1 MIKVSRDTLLGPLQ
15 RVLSVIERRHT
26 LPILSN
32 VLIEI
37 DEQGSA
43 TLKATDLEVELHAS
57 LELESDGPRRVTLPA
72 RKLGDIVRALPD
84 GVEITIEFDSGHAVI
99 RAGRSRFRLQT
110 LGADEFPSIE
120 RTEVRT
126 RLAVPQ
132 KVAKWLVDK
141 AQFSMAHQDVRYYL
155 NGMLLEVDGKHV
167 RSVATDGH
175 RLAMAEHEIA
185 TDVDSV
191 IQVIVPRKGI
201 NEIGRMVSDVDDD
214 VSIAIGQGHVEFSV
228 DGARLI
234 SKLIDGR
241 FPDYRRVVPQGGDKL
256 VSANRVGL
264 REALARAS
272 ILSNEKYR
280 GIGLELARQLG
291 AQPALAAV
299 LVRELSPG
307 PQVQT
312 RDEIKAWLLANATHD
327 YHPTST
333 CRMGP
338 AEDPL
343 AVVDASGN
351 LHGLDGLMI
360 ADASIMPFVTL
371 ANTNVP
377 AFMVAEKVARDLL
390 ATLSR

>member
-1 MIKVSRDTLLGPLQ
+1 MNRCRIHLTGASGSGVTTLGHALASEFAIPHHDTDDYYWLPTDPPFRHKRAIPDRLRLMHEMFLDRPAW
-15 RVLSVIERRHT
+15 VLSGALESWGIPVQHDLPGVGQNLHDHPAAAVTYEASPELVAEMDAFLAAGGLAREEGTTGLVSSSRCEGPYDIHIYPVAPHPHGGEPWRFAIASAVMAPRSRGSIGLNSECPTDPEAAPVIDT
-26 LPILSN
+26 NYLS
-32 VLIEI
+32 
-37 DEQGSA
+37 DPGDY
-43 TLKATDLEVELHAS
+43 DLEVLA
-57 LELESDGPRRVTLPA
+57 ES
-72 RKLGDIVRALPD
+72 
-84 GVEITIEFDSGHAVI
+84 
-99 RAGRSRFRLQT
+99 
-110 LGADEFPSIE
+110 
-120 RTEVRT
+120 
-126 RLAVPQ
+126 
-132 KVAKWLVDK
+132 
-141 AQFSMAHQDVRYYL
+141 
-155 NGMLLEVDGKHV
+155 
-167 RSVATDGH
+167 
-175 RLAMAEHEIA
+175 
-185 TDVDSV
+185 
-191 IQVIVPRKGI
+191 
-201 NEIGRMVSDVDDD
+201 
-214 VSIAIGQGHVEFSV
+214 
-228 DGARLI
+228 
-234 SKLIDGR
+234 
-241 FPDYRRVVPQGGDKL
+241 
-256 VSANRVGL
+256 
-264 REALARAS
+264 
-272 ILSNEKYR
+272 
-280 GIGLELARQLG
+280 LELARQLG

>member
-228 DGARLI
+228 EGARLI

-280 GIGLELARQLG
+280 GIGLELQSGAIRIFAHNPEQEEAEESIEVDYKGAGMAIGFNVGYFLEVLG
-291 AQPALAAV
+291 AIDGETVEMVLSDPNSSC
-299 LVRELSPG
+299 LVREPG
-307 PQVQT
+307 
-312 RDEIKAWLLANATHD
+312 RSD
-327 YHPTST
+327 Y
-333 CRMGP
+333 
-338 AEDPL
+338 L
-343 AVVDASGN
+343 YVV
-351 LHGLDGLMI
+351 
-360 ADASIMPFVTL
+360 MPMRL
-371 ANTNVP
+371 
-377 AFMVAEKVARDLL
+377 
-390 ATLSR
+390 